1 MEMVNGFG
9 HVALYT
15 NRFDDTIKFYE
26 DVFDA
31 KNLGCFKTNV
41 RGCWLQIG
49 KDILEIFEAEKMG
62 EGTFKHIAIACDDVD
77 TLYAKALTYGALE
90 HVQPKDIEL
99 ALNQPIKARI
109 AFIKGIN
116 DEQIELFN
124 QK

>member
-1 MEMVNGFG
+1 MKMVSGFG

-15 NRFDDTIKFYE
+15 NQFEKTIQFYE

-49 KDILEIFEAEKMG
+49 KDILEIFEGEKRG
-62 EGTFKHIAIACDDVD
+62 EGVFKHIAVACDDVD
-77 TLYAKALTYGALE
+77 ALYNRALAYGALE

-99 ALNQPIKARI
+99 ALDQPIKARI